1 MKHLLRSPLIGLAGY
16 LLAASGLVV
25 YLYGQVTPFASY
37 ADLLGIQGTPGSAVA
52 GLLMIPVGVGLAT
65 TSALLD
71 AERRA
76 AWRAH
81 RLDYFFAL
89 VGIVVLGT
97 LQIGLLEWGR
107 HEVFWHLASWLLL
120 TALAGYGLETSLVR
134 LGGRTIRTTVCWPR
148 ILGTLPVR
156 QFSGA
161 FILIVVVLATAV
173 LLLGLVGAV
182 DAATGRTDYND
193 AGYSSWLAGY
203 WAPTVFLPAV
213 VLAVVAILGQNIV
226 TVTAGRQRAIEA
238 QLREERFRAEL
249 ITNVTH
255 DLRTPLTSIIN
266 YADLI
271 GRQPA
276 TDPTLGEYAAVLGRK
291 AERLRVLIGDLL
303 EASRASA
310 GAVGV
315 RLEPIELT
323 EILGQ
328 LAGDFDAAFAARELE
343 WVSPPVQPCLVSAD
357 GAHLWRIL
365 ENLVGN
371 VVKYARPGSVVQAE
385 VLVLRGAGA
394 IRLRNRME
402 APLAVT
408 PEVLTAQFVRGDAAR
423 QGEGSGLGLFIAD
436 RLARLTGASLSVAVD
451 GPDFVATIVLP
462 LAQSA
467 HLPVAA
473 RTTSVA
479 TDGDSPT
486 SGDRIDLVA

>member
-1 MKHLLRSPLIGLAGY
+1 MKQLLRNPWLGLAGY
-16 LLAASGLVV
+16 LMAASGLVV
-25 YLYGQVTPFASY
+25 YLYGQITPFASY
-37 ADLLGIQGTPGSAVA
+37 AYLLGIQGTPVSAVT
-52 GLLMIPVGVGLAT
+52 GLLVIPAGWVLAT
-65 TSALLD
+65 VSALLD

-76 AWRAH
+76 VWRAH
-81 RLDYFFAL
+81 RLDYFFAV
-89 VGIVVLGT
+89 VGVVVLGT

-107 HEVFWHLASWLLL
+107 NEVFWHLSSWLLL
-120 TALAGYGLETSLVR
+120 TALAGYGWETSLVR
-134 LGGRTIRTTVCWPR
+134 LAGRTMRTTVCWPR
-148 ILGTLPVR
+148 IFGTLPVR

-276 TDPTLGEYAAVLGRK
+276 TDPALSEYAAVLGRK
-291 AERLRVLIGDLL
+291 AERLRVLVGDLL

-310 GAVGV
+310 GTVAV

-328 LAGDFDAAFAARELE
+328 VAGDFDDAFAARGLE
-343 WVSPPVQPCLVSAD
+343 WVSAPAPHCVVAAD
-357 GAHLWRIL
+357 GAQLWRIL

-371 VVKYARPGSVVQAE
+371 VVKYARPGSAVRAE
-385 VLVLRGAGA
+385 VLALPGVGA
-394 IRLRNRME
+394 IRLRNRMD
-402 APLAVT
+402 APLTVPA
-408 PEVLTAQFVRGDAAR
+408 EALTAQFVRGDASR
-423 QGEGSGLGLFIAD
+423 HGEGSGLGLFIAD
-436 RLARLTGASLSVAVD
+436 RLARLMGADLQLAVD
-451 GPDFVATIVLP
+451 GPDFVATITLPPVEPARLP
-462 LAQSA
+462 L
-467 HLPVAA
+467 HA
-473 RTTSVA
+473 RMA
-479 TDGDSPT
+479 G
-486 SGDRIDLVA
+486 